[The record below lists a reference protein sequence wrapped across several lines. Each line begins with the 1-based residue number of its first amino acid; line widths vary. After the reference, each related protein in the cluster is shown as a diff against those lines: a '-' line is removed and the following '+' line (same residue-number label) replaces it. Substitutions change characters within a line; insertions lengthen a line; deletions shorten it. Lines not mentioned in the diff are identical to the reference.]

1 MAMMN
6 TPSSTWNTIKDVW
19 SDLDNKVMYE
29 IDSKMTNMIEGK
41 LTIDSQQ
48 MIKFLLNMGMAW
60 LRSIEFNGIDT
71 HPPMQLTVGL
81 FLDNSNNVRRLKES
95 AGLEDK
101 WITQVLKCICITMFK
116 SNYVLV

>member
-1 MAMMN
+1 
-6 TPSSTWNTIKDVW
+6 
-19 SDLDNKVMYE
+19 MYE
-29 IDSKMTNMIEGK
+29 TESEMTNMIEGK
-41 LTIDSQQ
+41 LTTYNEK
-48 MIKFLLNMGMAW
+48 MTRYLLNMGMAW
-60 LRSIEFNGIDT
+60 IGSIDFDETDT